1 MNLQQ
6 KHHIQLE
13 REALSIAYAR
23 HADFSE
29 YDEFAE
35 FEESLGKK
43 PIDFDAPAGVG
54 HYIDEFTL
62 I

>member
-13 REALSIAYAR
+13 SEALSIAYAR

-29 YDEFAE
+29 YDEFA
-35 FEESLGKK
+35 
-43 PIDFDAPAGVG
+43 
-54 HYIDEFTL
+54 
-62 I
+62 